1 VPWLLAVPALLGLVL
16 FHFLPIGF
24 GGYYAFT
31 DWNGLT
37 SASWVG
43 LKNFNEIANDATAR
57 SVFGHTLELAGG
69 FVVLVNAVGLGL
81 ALALN
86 TAVKTRSLLRSLFFA
101 PVALS
106 PLAVAFIWQWIFD
119 NEGALNRSLGA
130 LGLDSLERPWLG
142 DPSTALW
149 AVLAVLVWQFSGLTM
164 ILYLAGLQ
172 GIPDTVYEATLVDG
186 ASGWLRFRK
195 VVLPLLAPA
204 MTVSVTISLVLGLR
218 VFDQVLA
225 LTGGG
230 PVTATETLAT
240 QVWKQTFALGRFGY
254 GAAFALILT
263 GLIAVL
269 ALSVL
274 RLLRLNEQRL

>member
-1 VPWLLAVPALLGLVL
+1 
-16 FHFLPIGF
+16 
-24 GGYYAFT
+24 
-31 DWNGLT
+31 
-37 SASWVG
+37 
-43 LKNFNEIANDATAR
+43 
-57 SVFGHTLELAGG
+57 
-69 FVVLVNAVGLGL
+69 
-81 ALALN
+81 
-86 TAVKTRSLLRSLFFA
+86 LFFA

-186 ASGWLRFRK
+186 ASGWLTFRK

-240 QVWKQTFALGRFGY
+240 QVWKQTFAIGRFGY

-274 RLLRLNEQRL
+274 QLLRMNEQRL